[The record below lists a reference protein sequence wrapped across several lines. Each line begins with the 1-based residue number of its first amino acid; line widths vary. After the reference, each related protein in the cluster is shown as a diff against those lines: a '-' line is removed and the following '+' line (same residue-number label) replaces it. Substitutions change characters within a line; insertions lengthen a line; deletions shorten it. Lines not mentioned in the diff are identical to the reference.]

1 MCHGPP
7 GRLPSMTRSRT
18 QSGFTLVEMLVALA
32 IVALSFA
39 VLFKVI
45 SDGLDRT
52 HRAREEVLAAA
63 HAQSLLAQ
71 WEAAASRPG
80 ISSGKFADGILWS
93 VAVEPYADGQERR
106 DWPVGAVRI
115 AATVSWRDGGQIRSR
130 TLATLRV
137 VPKAVTP

>member
-1 MCHGPP
+1 
-7 GRLPSMTRSRT
+7 MTRSRT

-52 HRAREEVLAAA
+52 RRAHQEVLAAG
-63 HAQSLLAQ
+63 HAESLLAL
-71 WEAAASRPG
+71 WEAGTPRPG
-80 ISSGKFADGILWS
+80 TSNGRFSDGISWS
-93 VAVEPYADGQERR
+93 VAVEPYVDGKARG

-115 AATVSWRDGGQIRSR
+115 LATVSWRDAGKDHSR
-130 TLATLRV
+130 TLTTLRV
-137 VPKAVTP
+137 VPKAATP

>member
-1 MCHGPP
+1 
-7 GRLPSMTRSRT
+7 MTRSHT

-52 HRAREEVLAAA
+52 RRAREEVLAAG
-63 HAQSLLAQ
+63 HVQSLLAQ
-71 WEAAASRPG
+71 WEAAAPRPG
-80 ISSGKFADGILWS
+80 TSSGKFADGISWS
-93 VAVEPYADGQERR
+93 VAVEPYSDGKARA

-115 AATVSWRDGGQIRSR
+115 AATVSWRDGGR
-130 TLATLRV
+130 TRTRMLSALRV
-137 VPKAVTP
+137 VPRQATP